1 MSQTCPNIDLVIEYY
16 RLKFVYSPL
25 VTEKRITGWN
35 IPNRIFFVF
44 ACLYIHIAFR
54 CKEKCKIHVSGGDK
68 IQQQQIG
75 VEVDR
80 ALKLFKQSQFR
91 TIAQNL
97 CEIWTILTK
106 KKEMLMK

>member
-1 MSQTCPNIDLVIEYY
+1 MKYTEYFFSSFFF
-16 RLKFVYSPL
+16 LFWFVY
-25 VTEKRITGWN
+25 V
-35 IPNRIFFVF
+35 
-44 ACLYIHIAFR
+44 HIAFR
-54 CKEKCKIHVSGGDK
+54 CKEKCKIHVSGEEK

-97 CEIWTILTK
+97 CEIWTI
-106 KKEMLMK
+106 